1 MSNKISLSLWC
12 KFLVKM
18 QSITHFI
25 EYKDT
30 TQAKSSLCRIYFHEK
45 LRLKWKEI
53 ICLKLF
59 KKFRCS
65 RLTLLSY
72 KLFKFG

>member
-1 MSNKISLSLWC
+1 MPNKISLSLWC
-12 KFLVKM
+12 RFLVKM

-30 TQAKSSLCRIYFHEK
+30 TQAKFSLCRIYFHEK

-53 ICLKLF
+53 ICL
-59 KKFRCS
+59 
-65 RLTLLSY
+65 T
-72 KLFKFG
+72 